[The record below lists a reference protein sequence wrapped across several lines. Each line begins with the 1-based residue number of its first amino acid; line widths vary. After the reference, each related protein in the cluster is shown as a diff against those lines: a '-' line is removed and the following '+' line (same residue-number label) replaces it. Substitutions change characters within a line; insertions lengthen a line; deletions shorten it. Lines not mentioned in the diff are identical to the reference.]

1 MRYAQGGKSAENKK
15 RYGEKYSGMIIYI
28 YNGCKK
34 HPHRAVQTTYFKL
47 QLERKEKY
55 VFKLFLNSIH
65 GNYEY
70 KIKTHCAKNR
80 R

>member
-1 MRYAQGGKSAENKK
+1 MAV
-15 RYGEKYSGMIIYI
+15 
-28 YNGCKK
+28 KK

-70 KIKTHCAKNR
+70 KIKTHCAQNR